1 METFLRETIKT
12 NVTKSGK
19 SKKGE
24 ISSDVSVRYELGT
37 VIARVRGGEMISK
50 LSSIQNFLILI

>member
-1 METFLRETIKT
+1 METLLRETIKT

-24 ISSDVSVRYELGT
+24 ISSDVSVRYE